1 MKTQILR
8 LEIHDDT
15 ASIRDKIAW
24 AKTGRILL
32 AFPKRRPPKLSKL
45 DFILIQ
51 RMVNRSGAQL
61 AITTRDPEVVQA
73 AGVLDI
79 PVFHSIQAA
88 QRSPWLVVN
97 RRRRIFR
104 PHPSELSK
112 WVEYRNNHRKDSK
125 RTIPKGLQYFLF
137 TLGLAAFLTVILLF
151 MPGALIEISP
161 ARASQSI
168 DLTVY
173 PQVGIS
179 AVLPGGQIPAAEI
192 HTTVSGQM
200 EAVATGKIVVRI
212 TGPGHAA
219 AHQLDRD
226 SVDVPAGTVFVTLD
240 PQPVRFLTITGA
252 ALPAGPVKRRS
263 AG

>member
-200 EAVATGKIVVRI
+200 EAVATGKIVVPINAR
-212 TGPGHAA
+212 
-219 AHQLDRD
+219 
-226 SVDVPAGTVFVTLD
+226 VTL
-240 PQPVRFLTITGA
+240 
-252 ALPAGPVKRRS
+252 RS
-263 AG
+263 PT